1 MTFQVLDFYMKY
13 YINNMGLSGYFLN
26 LPHNSK
32 NRLA

>member
-1 MTFQVLDFYMKY
+1 MALQALNFYMKY
-13 YINNMGLSGYFLN
+13 YINNIGLSGYFLN